1 MNLSLLYVGP
11 SSEMANVSSNMLR
24 SWRLLLIVI
33 GVEGYVL
40 LATQGM
46 HVSPG

>member
-1 MNLSLLYVGP
+1 MT
-11 SSEMANVSSNMLR
+11 NVSSNVLR

-40 LATQGM
+40 LATQRM
-46 HVSPG
+46 LVSPE